1 MKIIEEF
8 GFRGHHFAFG
18 IHWLILRKCHLIFL
32 SFRGLYFCAL
42 PIFSAG
48 RVQRIE
54 KNVCAKGYMEE
65 NRLRFGFEDETV
77 WILGYLTFFTFKS
90 IFYFIY
96 IYILICIGVYLF
108 YSVVL
113 VSAVWHSESAIT
125 IHISPPPFLDFL
137 PI

>member
-8 GFRGHHFAFG
+8 GFRRHHFAFG

-54 KNVCAKGYMEE
+54 KKMSVLKATWK
-65 NRLRFGFEDETV
+65 RRDLDLALRMRQFVF
-77 WILGYLTFFTFKS
+77 
-90 IFYFIY
+90 
-96 IYILICIGVYLF
+96 
-108 YSVVL
+108 
-113 VSAVWHSESAIT
+113 
-125 IHISPPPFLDFL
+125 
-137 PI
+137 

>member
-8 GFRGHHFAFG
+8 GFRRHHFAFG

-54 KNVCAKGYMEE
+54 KKNVCAKGYMEE
-65 NRLRFGFEDETV
+65 KRLRFGFEDETV
-77 WILGYLTFFTFKS
+77 WILGYLTFLHLKVF
-90 IFYFIY
+90 FILY
-96 IYILICIGVYLF
+96 IYILICIGV
-108 YSVVL
+108 
-113 VSAVWHSESAIT
+113 
-125 IHISPPPFLDFL
+125 
-137 PI
+137 